1 MDATF
6 SRLTMMGASAMLL
19 LALVVMWRRHVPA
32 YVTAFRLQSVA
43 LGFVGASVAWFGAVP
58 ELFIVATL
66 ILGLKGW
73 LVPSILRS
81 IEAGRA
87 GRAGGGGVLTDS
99 PYPPHSPHP
108 LDCELRP
115 LVNTEVSLLVSG
127 GLAVAAYEI
136 SRPLAAVVSLPT
148 RGGLPIAIALIF
160 VSLFIVVSR
169 RQAIAQIVGFLMLE
183 NGIALLA
190 LLGAY
195 GVPLVVELGVFLDV
209 LLGVLVMQALV
220 PRMGETPAS
229 GTSQGLAP

>member
-1 MDATF
+1 MEATF
-6 SRLTMMGASAMLL
+6 SRLTMTGASAMLL

-32 YVTAFRLQSVA
+32 YVAAFRTQSIA
-43 LGFVGASVAWFGAVP
+43 LAFVGAVVAWFGDVP
-58 ELFIVATL
+58 ELFFIAAL
-66 ILGLKGW
+66 ILTLKGW
-73 LVPSILRS
+73 AVPRILS
-81 IEAGRA
+81 AMEAR
-87 GRAGGGGVLTDS
+87 RPTDR
-99 PYPPHSPHP
+99 
-108 LDCELRP
+108 ELRP

-127 GLAVAAYEI
+127 GLAVAAYEV

-148 RGGLPIAIALIF
+148 RGGLPIAIALIL

-169 RQAIAQIVGFLMLE
+169 RQVIAQIVGFLMLE

-220 PRMGETPAS
+220 PRMGDAS
-229 GTSQGLAP
+229 AG

>member
-6 SRLTMMGASAMLL
+6 SRLTMTGASAMLL
-19 LALVVMWRRHVPA
+19 LALVVMWRHHVPA
-32 YVTAFRLQSVA
+32 YVTAFRMQSVA
-43 LGFVGASVAWFGAVP
+43 LAFVGAVVAWLGDVP
-58 ELFIVATL
+58 ELFLVAAL

-73 LVPSILRS
+73 IVPRILAGM
-81 IEAGRA
+81 EARRPGER
-87 GRAGGGGVLTDS
+87 
-99 PYPPHSPHP
+99 
-108 LDCELRP
+108 ELHP
-115 LVNTEVSLLVSG
+115 LVNTEMSLLISG

-148 RGGLPIAIALIF
+148 RGGLPIALALIL

-169 RQAIAQIVGFLMLE
+169 RRVIAQIVGFLMLE

-220 PRMGETPAS
+220 PGIEEISA
-229 GTSQGLAP
+229 G